1 MPAQGFAASL
11 DLDSRSVSIISLGRG
26 KLMKRPGILYS
37 LALTLIIS
45 ISGCGYNAIQSGDE
59 TVQAA
64 WSDVVNQY
72 KRRADLIPNLV
83 STVKGYAEHEQEVLT
98 KVTEARTKATSI
110 NIDASLLENEEAF
123 KRFQEAQTAVSGALS
138 RLLAVAENYPQLK
151 ADANFRDLQAQIE
164 GTENRI
170 TVARTRYIDA
180 VKSYNTTVRSFPSN
194 LTAKLFGAKVKPNF
208 SVENEK
214 EIAEAP
220 KVTF

>member
-1 MPAQGFAASL
+1 
-11 DLDSRSVSIISLGRG
+11 
-26 KLMKRPGILYS
+26 MKRRGIFYAI
-37 LALTLIIS
+37 ALTVLVAA
-45 ISGCGYNAIQSGDE
+45 SGCGYNAIQSGDE
-59 TVQAA
+59 TVTAA

-123 KRFQEAQTAVSGALS
+123 KRFQEAQSAVSGALS

-164 GTENRI
+164 GAENRI
-170 TVARTRYIDA
+170 TVARTRYIEA

-194 LTAKLFGAKVKPNF
+194 LTAKFFGAKVKPNF
-208 SVENEK
+208 TVENEK

-220 KVTF
+220 KVAF